1 MMTKR
6 GLIICLVGFVT
17 IMMVFLMTQK
27 PDSVV
32 QAQNMEQMVDANSA
46 SKGTKQFLPAPDVTF
61 AAQKGEAPRK
71 LSDHKGHV
79 VVMDFW
85 ASWCGPCRMS
95 IPELVK
101 IYDKYKGQGLEV
113 YGITQDE
120 KTAAPQV
127 EEARKALAINY
138 PIVYQLD
145 MQGEADKFNL
155 GSIPA
160 LFVIDK
166 KGLVRKVEEGY
177 DPEHGL
183 SKVDEL
189 VGQLLTE

>member
-1 MMTKR
+1 MTKR

-17 IMMVFLMTQK
+17 IMMAYLMTQK
-27 PDSVV
+27 PVSVV
-32 QAQNMEQMVDANSA
+32 HAQNLQDVAEANA
-46 SKGTKQFLPAPDVTF
+46 AEKQPDHFLPAPEVTF
-61 AAQKGEAPRK
+61 AAKQGETPRK
-71 LSDHKGHV
+71 LSEHKGHV
-79 VVMDFW
+79 VILDFW

-101 IYDKYKGQGLEV
+101 IYAKYKDKGLEV
-113 YGITQDE
+113 YGVTQDE
-120 KTAAPQV
+120 TTATQQV
-127 EEARKALAINY
+127 EAVRQELAISY
-138 PIVYQLD
+138 PIVYD
-145 MQGEADKFNL
+145 ADISGDKDKFNL

-166 KGLVRKVEEGY
+166 KGMVRKVEEGY